1 MMLARQNLI
10 AWNSGRR
17 AATRDAPG
25 RHPASVRV
33 AVIAASTGV
42 AARRGS
48 GMIAAHEP
56 DTVPVLHIGQI
67 SVTDD
72 FHAGK
77 SAAQSFPDVSKR
89 K

>member
-1 MMLARQNLI
+1 MMLTRQNLI

-17 AATRDAPG
+17 AATRDAP
-25 RHPASVRV
+25 ASARV
-33 AVIAASTGV
+33 VVIAASTGL
-42 AARRGS
+42 AALRGS

-56 DTVPVLHIGQI
+56 DTVLILNIGQI
-67 SVTDD
+67 SVTDE

-77 SAAQSFPDVSKR
+77 SAAQSVPYVSKR